1 MPSISDQPSRES
13 PYRTGEPLL
22 RIGAVSTMAGVP
34 VSTLRVWE
42 ARYSAFTPTKSS
54 GQHRLY
60 SQSDLQKAG
69 LLKQLTDNGV
79 GISTIARLDVPALQA
94 LMLQTRRPGL
104 DSTQRKLEARQLAFM
119 VVGVGLASRIAS
131 PKFTLKFVDQ
141 TLRVCG
147 VFADLA
153 QAGVATL
160 SEKPDF
166 LLVKL
171 HTLQDTER
179 EQIERLMSAHNIRQA
194 IVLYHYGPETVA
206 ETLRLS
212 GRTVRREP
220 VSDYELSD
228 LISSALL
235 VDATTIEKAA
245 AATIS
250 GSPLLRGSAIP
261 ARKYSDETLAH
272 MAGISTNVLCECP
285 RHVAELIGQ
294 LASFEQYSQ
303 DCLVRHADDAHLHGY
318 LRTISGAARALFER
332 ALEMVAEHEG
342 ITLGKIDA

>member
-1 MPSISDQPSRES
+1 MPRVSDQLSRES
-13 PYRTGEPLL
+13 PYRAGEPLL

-60 SQSDLQKAG
+60 CQSDVQKAG

-79 GISTIARLDVPALQA
+79 GISTIARLDVPSLQA
-94 LMLQTRRPGL
+94 LLLQTRRPAL
-104 DSTQRKLEARQLAFM
+104 ASTQRKLEARQLTLM
-119 VVGVGLASRIAS
+119 VVGAGMASRIAA
-131 PKFTLKFVDQ
+131 PKFTLKFVDH

-153 QAGVATL
+153 EAGVATL
-160 SEKPDF
+160 SEKPDL

-171 HTLQDTER
+171 QSLQDTER
-179 EQIERLMSAHNIRQA
+179 EQIERLMSAHAMRQA
-194 IVLYHYGPETVA
+194 IVIYHYGPESVA

-212 GRTVRREP
+212 GLTVRREP

-245 AATIS
+245 AAN
-250 GSPLLRGSAIP
+250 GSAIP
-261 ARKYSDETLAH
+261 ARKYSDETLARV
-272 MAGISTNVLCECP
+272 AGISTNVLCECP

-342 ITLGKIDA
+342 IALGKIDA